1 MTVVKVIKTEQEH
14 KQALERLMVLMDSE
28 PEANSNDEN
37 ELEVLSVLIEQYES
51 ENFASDLPSPV
62 EAIKF
67 RMDQQG
73 LTQKDLIPY
82 FGSASK
88 VSEVL
93 NGKRTLSLAMIR
105 NLHHELDIS
114 AEILIQN
121 PILAREFI
129 QEVPGVS
136 WQQFPLKSMQEN
148 GYFEGQAL
156 GLRELKTYAEE
167 KVRSFFDGY
176 QNSFDLQ
183 PAFLRSAVNL
193 ANNAKQINELALWA
207 WQVKILTVAENEK
220 PDAAYQPGTVTV
232 DLMRQLAQLSW
243 SSHGPNIAKEF
254 LSKHGIHL
262 IIEPHLDQTYLA
274 GAVCISQKGNPVI
287 ALTLRHDRLD
297 NFWFTLM
304 HELAHIA
311 LHLDGSSDW
320 FVDDLDRESEDP
332 REDEANQMARDVL
345 IAQKDWTLDA
355 TATTKEMSTFAQ
367 EKSISPSIV
376 YGRFAREFN
385 AWRKVSRLIPKAS
398 PFFN

>member
-262 IIEPHLDQTYLA
+262 IIEPHLDQTYLD